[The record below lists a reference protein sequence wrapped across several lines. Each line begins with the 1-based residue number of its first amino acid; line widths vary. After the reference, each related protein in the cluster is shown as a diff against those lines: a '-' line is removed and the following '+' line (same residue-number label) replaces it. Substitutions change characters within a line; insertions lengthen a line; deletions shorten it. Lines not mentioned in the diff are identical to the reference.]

1 MPDMLAHYE
10 VAEAARARLPQS
22 PLARVLAAEHDAFK
36 VGAQGPD
43 FFFYS
48 HAWPG
53 QRSRG
58 DLAFLV
64 HQHRTSEVFR
74 ALLSAAAEAS
84 PRERPVICAFTCGYA
99 AHVCLDA
106 DAHPWIQYWTGDI
119 TAGVDT
125 PSGASARRRHGV
137 LEASIDL
144 TLSGRHS
151 ADPGW
156 IRSRRLLDMP
166 RYQRAV
172 VASVWSRLMAEVHGV
187 AYSAAEGRAAFRDM
201 AFVYGS
207 MTDRHSALS
216 LVLAALA
223 PWYDDDGLVRTQ
235 IYPAAPHPTAAALL
249 AGRRP
254 WYYPTA
260 PGERRTETFM
270 EIFERAIVETVLC
283 LEAIENAALRG
294 GDADAAV
301 AVIGDR
307 NMLTG
312 VPCEDPRPRVAFA
325 WDPARIW
332 GIA

>member
-223 PWYDDDGLVRTQ
+223 VGHGLLAPSLSSLTSRLVPSHEVGGVMGVSQGVSSLAR
-235 IYPAAPHPTAAALL
+235 IFGPFWAEWVYGASGPAAPYLS
-249 AGRRP
+249 
-254 WYYPTA
+254 
-260 PGERRTETFM
+260 
-270 EIFERAIVETVLC
+270 
-283 LEAIENAALRG
+283 
-294 GDADAAV
+294 AAV
-301 AVIGDR
+301 AYAVSVVVIVAARRAATAGEP
-307 NMLTG
+307 G
-312 VPCEDPRPRVAFA
+312 V
-325 WDPARIW
+325 
-332 GIA
+332 